1 MHQELLS
8 YINNMDNQTFKNLNL
23 DVKLAD
29 VYSNVDGL
37 SLQNLFYVK
46 NNYFPN
52 CFMFSR
58 SARGGDNYFD
68 TPAFLEYLKANTP
81 EDENMTYVVYS
92 CHDMD
97 TQEEKIGFSVILEK
111 SNLFARIENNVSE
124 SYVLYGN
131 DNMEALGAFVK
142 SLKEYYV
149 APEEEKNNLFL
160 VAQDASGFRL
170 NKWHIKEVEGFDIKK
185 QYNDDFPEIDG
196 IIRDFIDEDN
206 KSGLLI
212 LHGPK
217 GTGKTTYIRN
227 LISSYPNKKFVFIP
241 SGIITMLGEPSFGNF
256 LLSLSNSII
265 ILEDCEG
272 VIRSRKTTGAS
283 SAVSLLLNMGDGLM
297 SDDLGVK
304 FICTFNDDFK
314 NIDDALLRKG
324 RLACMYEFKNLK
336 SDKANALMREV
347 VEMKTV
353 KYQEQIAALGDSEE
367 DIAKKDRLQSKIDKL
382 AEILNYNVG
391 SMSLADIYNADDAS
405 FITEQKKIGF

>member
-1 MHQELLS
+1 MREKTVTK
-8 YINNMDNQTFKNLNL
+8 QTIDMKLNL
-23 DVKLAD
+23 CDAAT
-29 VYSNVDGL
+29 YSQVDGL

-52 CFMFSR
+52 AYMFSR

-68 TPAFLEYLKANTP
+68 TPRILEHFKSTVP
-81 EDENMTYVVYS
+81 DDENAQYVVYS
-92 CHDMD
+92 CYDMD
-97 TQEEKIGFSVILEK
+97 TKEEQLGFSIILNK
-111 SNLFARIENNVSE
+111 SNIFARIENNITE
-124 SYVLYGN
+124 SYILYGH
-131 DNMEALGAFVK
+131 DDKEALGKFVEE
-142 SLKEYYV
+142 LKRFYV

-160 VAQDASGFRL
+160 VAQDASGFKL
-170 NKWHIKEVEGFDIKK
+170 NKWHIKEVVGFDIRK

-206 KSGLLI
+206 KSGLMI

-241 SGIITMLGEPSFGNF
+241 SGLITMLGEPAFGNF

-272 VIRSRKTTGAS
+272 VIRSRKTTGSS

-297 SDDLGVK
+297 SDDLGIK

-336 SDKANALMREV
+336 GDKVNELMKEV
-347 VEMKTV
+347 VDTKV
-353 KYQEQIAALGDSEE
+353 AKYNEQIESLSDSED
-367 DIAKKDRLQSKIDKL
+367 DIAKKRRIQNKIEKLQ
-382 AEILNYNVG
+382 EILNYELG
-391 SMSLADIYNADDAS
+391 DMSLADIYNADDAS
-405 FITEQKKIGF
+405 FVKERKKIGL

>member
-1 MHQELLS
+1 MKETE
-8 YINNMDNQTFKNLNL
+8 ITNQNVDMKLNL
-23 DVKLAD
+23 CDAAT
-29 VYSNVDGL
+29 YSQVDGL

-52 CFMFSR
+52 AYMFSR

-68 TPAFLEYLKANTP
+68 TPRILEYFKANVP
-81 EDENMTYVVYS
+81 EDENAQYVVYS
-92 CHDMD
+92 CEDMD
-97 TQEEKIGFSVILEK
+97 THEEQMGFSIILNK
-111 SNLFARIENNVSE
+111 SNIFARIENNITE
-124 SYVLYGN
+124 SYILYGA
-131 DNMEALGAFVK
+131 DNKEALGKFIAV
-142 SLKEYYV
+142 LKQFYV

-160 VAQDASGFRL
+160 VAQDASGFKL

-185 QYNDDFPEIDG
+185 QYNDDFPENDG
-196 IIRDFIDEDN
+196 IIRDFIDEEN

-241 SGIITMLGEPSFGNF
+241 SGLITMFGEPSFGNF

-272 VIRSRKTTGAS
+272 VIRSRKSTGSS

-297 SDDLGVK
+297 SDDLGIK

-314 NIDDALLRKG
+314 NIDEALLRKG

-336 SDKANALMREV
+336 SDKANALIKEV
-347 VEMKTV
+347 IDSKVD
-353 KYQEQIAALGDSEE
+353 KYTEQIGALGDSED
-367 DIAKKDRLQSKIDKL
+367 DIAKKNRLTAKIEKL
-382 AEILNYNVG
+382 KDILNYNVG
-391 SMSLADIYNADDAS
+391 DMSLADIYNADDTS
-405 FITEQKKIGF
+405 FVNEKKKIGI

>member
-1 MHQELLS
+1 MKETE
-8 YINNMDNQTFKNLNL
+8 ITNQNVDMRLNL
-23 DVKLAD
+23 CDAAT
-29 VYSNVDGL
+29 YSQVDGL

-52 CFMFSR
+52 AYMFSR

-68 TPAFLEYLKANTP
+68 TPRILEYFKTNVP
-81 EDENMTYVVYS
+81 EDENAQYVVYS
-92 CHDMD
+92 CEDMD
-97 TQEEKIGFSVILEK
+97 THEEQMGFSIILNK
-111 SNLFARIENNVSE
+111 SNIFARIENNITE
-124 SYVLYGN
+124 SYILYGA
-131 DNMEALGAFVK
+131 DNKEALGNFIAV
-142 SLKEYYV
+142 LKQFYV

-160 VAQDASGFRL
+160 VAQDASGFKL

-185 QYNDDFPEIDG
+185 QYNDDFPENDG
-196 IIRDFIDEDN
+196 IIRDFIDEEN

-241 SGIITMLGEPSFGNF
+241 SGLITMLGEPSFGNF

-272 VIRSRKTTGAS
+272 VIRSRKSTGSS

-297 SDDLGVK
+297 SDDLGIK

-314 NIDDALLRKG
+314 NIDEALLRKG

-336 SDKANALMREV
+336 SDKANALIKEV
-347 VEMKTV
+347 IDNKVD
-353 KYQEQIAALGDSEE
+353 KYTEQIGALGDSED
-367 DIAKKDRLQSKIDKL
+367 DIAKKNRLTAKIEKL
-382 AEILNYNVG
+382 KDILNYNVG
-391 SMSLADIYNADDAS
+391 DMSLADIYNADDTS
-405 FITEQKKIGF
+405 FVNEKKKIGI

>member
-1 MHQELLS
+1 MNETNVKQTIDMKLELC
-8 YINNMDNQTFKNLNL
+8 DAPT
-23 DVKLAD
+23 
-29 VYSNVDGL
+29 YSQVDGL

-46 NNYFPN
+46 NKYFPN
-52 CFMFSR
+52 AYMFSR

-68 TPAFLEYLKANTP
+68 TPRILEHFKTTVP
-81 EDENMTYVVYS
+81 EDENAQFVVYS
-92 CHDMD
+92 CFDMD
-97 TQEEKIGFSVILEK
+97 TKEEQVGFSIILNK
-111 SNLFARIENNVSE
+111 SNIFARIENNITE
-124 SYVLYGN
+124 SYILYGH
-131 DNMEALGAFVK
+131 DDKEALGKFVEE
-142 SLKEYYV
+142 LKEFYV

-170 NKWHIKEVEGFDIKK
+170 NKWHIKEVVGFDIKK
-185 QYNDDFPEIDG
+185 QYNDDFPDVDG
-196 IIRDFIDEDN
+196 VIRDFIDEEN

-241 SGIITMLGEPSFGNF
+241 SGLITMLGEPSFGNF

-272 VIRSRKTTGAS
+272 VIRSRKSTGSS

-297 SDDLGVK
+297 SDDLGIK

-314 NIDDALLRKG
+314 NIDEALLRKG

-336 SDKANALMREV
+336 SDKVNVLMKEV
-347 VEMKTV
+347 VENKV
-353 KYQEQIAALGDSEE
+353 ADYNKQIENLGDSE
-367 DIAKKDRLQSKIDKL
+367 DDVAKKNRIQGKIEKL
-382 AEILNYNVG
+382 NDILNYTLG
-391 SMSLADIYNADDAS
+391 DMSLADIYNADDAS
-405 FITEQKKIGF
+405 FVKERTKIGF

>member
-1 MHQELLS
+1 MEE
-8 YINNMDNQTFKNLNL
+8 KNVKTRNL
-23 DVKLAD
+23 DMKLEACNASI
-29 VYSNVDGL
+29 YSQVDGL

-46 NNYFPN
+46 NNAFPN
-52 CFMFSR
+52 AYMFSR

-68 TPAFLEYLKANTP
+68 TPRILEHFKNTVP
-81 EDENMTYVVYS
+81 EDENAQYVVYS
-92 CHDMD
+92 CYDMD
-97 TQEEKIGFSVILEK
+97 TKEEQIGFSIILNK
-111 SNLFARIENNVSE
+111 SNIFARIENNITE
-124 SYVLYGN
+124 SYILYGN
-131 DNMEALGAFVK
+131 DDKEALGKFVEE
-142 SLKEYYV
+142 LKQFYV

-185 QYNDDFPEIDG
+185 QYNDDFPEVDG
-196 IIRDFIDEDN
+196 IIRDFIDEEN

-227 LISSYPNKKFVFIP
+227 LISSYPSKKFIFIP
-241 SGIITMLGEPSFGNF
+241 SGLINMLGEPSFGNF

-272 VIRSRKTTGAS
+272 VIRSRKSTGSS

-297 SDDLGVK
+297 SDDLGIK

-314 NIDDALLRKG
+314 NIDEALMRKG

-336 SDKANALMREV
+336 SDKVNILMKEV
-347 VEMKTV
+347 VENKV
-353 KYQEQIAALGDSEE
+353 AKYNEQINSLGDSEE
-367 DIAKKDRLQSKIDKL
+367 DTSKKDRLQAKIEKL
-382 AEILNYNVG
+382 NDILNYNLG
-391 SMSLADIYNADDAS
+391 DMSLADIYNADDAS
-405 FITEQKKIGF
+405 FVTERKKIGI

>member
-1 MHQELLS
+1 MKETE
-8 YINNMDNQTFKNLNL
+8 ITNQNVDMRLNL
-23 DVKLAD
+23 CDAAT
-29 VYSNVDGL
+29 YSQVDGL

-52 CFMFSR
+52 AYMFSR

-68 TPAFLEYLKANTP
+68 TPRILEYFKTNVP
-81 EDENMTYVVYS
+81 EDENAQYVVYS
-92 CHDMD
+92 CEDMD
-97 TQEEKIGFSVILEK
+97 THEEQMGFSIILNK
-111 SNLFARIENNVSE
+111 SNIFARIENNITE
-124 SYVLYGN
+124 SYILYGA
-131 DNMEALGAFVK
+131 DNKEALGNFIAV
-142 SLKEYYV
+142 LKQFYV

-160 VAQDASGFRL
+160 VAQDASGFKL

-185 QYNDDFPEIDG
+185 QYNDDFPENDG
-196 IIRDFIDEDN
+196 IIRDFIDEEN

-241 SGIITMLGEPSFGNF
+241 SGLITMLGEPSFGNF

-272 VIRSRKTTGAS
+272 VIRSRKSTGSS

-297 SDDLGVK
+297 SDDLGIK

-314 NIDDALLRKG
+314 NIDEALLRKG

-336 SDKANALMREV
+336 SDKANALIKEV
-347 VEMKTV
+347 IDNKVD
-353 KYQEQIAALGDSEE
+353 KYTEQIGALGDSED
-367 DIAKKDRLQSKIDKL
+367 DIAKKNRLTAKIEKL
-382 AEILNYNVG
+382 KDILNYNVG
-391 SMSLADIYNADDAS
+391 DMSLADIYNADDTS
-405 FITEQKKIGF
+405 FVKEKKKIGI

>member
-1 MHQELLS
+1 MKETE
-8 YINNMDNQTFKNLNL
+8 ITNQNVDMRLNL
-23 DVKLAD
+23 CDAAT
-29 VYSNVDGL
+29 YSQVDGL

-52 CFMFSR
+52 AYMFSR

-68 TPAFLEYLKANTP
+68 TPRILEYFKTSVP
-81 EDENMTYVVYS
+81 EDENAQYVVYS
-92 CHDMD
+92 CEDMD
-97 TQEEKIGFSVILEK
+97 THEEQMGFSIILNK
-111 SNLFARIENNVSE
+111 SNIFARIENNITE
-124 SYVLYGN
+124 SYILYGA
-131 DNMEALGAFVK
+131 DNKEALGKFIAV
-142 SLKEYYV
+142 LKQFYV

-160 VAQDASGFRL
+160 VAQDASGFKL

-185 QYNDDFPEIDG
+185 QYNDDFPENDG
-196 IIRDFIDEDN
+196 IIRDFIDEEN
-206 KSGLLI
+206 RSGLLI

-241 SGIITMLGEPSFGNF
+241 SGLITMLGEPSFGNF

-272 VIRSRKTTGAS
+272 VIRSRKSTGSS

-297 SDDLGVK
+297 SDDLGIK

-314 NIDDALLRKG
+314 NIDEALLRKG

-336 SDKANALMREV
+336 SDKANALIKEV
-347 VEMKTV
+347 IDNKVD
-353 KYQEQIAALGDSEE
+353 KYTEQIGALGDSED
-367 DIAKKDRLQSKIDKL
+367 DIAKKNRLTAKIEKL
-382 AEILNYNVG
+382 KDILNYNVG
-391 SMSLADIYNADDAS
+391 DMSLADIYNADDTS
-405 FITEQKKIGF
+405 FVNEKKKIGI

>member
-1 MHQELLS
+1 MKETE
-8 YINNMDNQTFKNLNL
+8 ITNQNVDMRLNL
-23 DVKLAD
+23 CDAPT
-29 VYSNVDGL
+29 YSQVDGL

-52 CFMFSR
+52 AYMFSR

-68 TPAFLEYLKANTP
+68 TPRILEYFKANMP
-81 EDENMTYVVYS
+81 EDENAQYVVYS
-92 CHDMD
+92 CEDMD
-97 TQEEKIGFSVILEK
+97 THEEQMGFSIILNK
-111 SNLFARIENNVSE
+111 SNIFARIENNITE
-124 SYVLYGN
+124 SYILYGA
-131 DNMEALGAFVK
+131 DNKEALGEFIAV
-142 SLKEYYV
+142 LKQFYV

-160 VAQDASGFRL
+160 VAQDASGFKL

-185 QYNDDFPEIDG
+185 QYNDDFPENDG
-196 IIRDFIDEDN
+196 IIRDFIDEEN

-241 SGIITMLGEPSFGNF
+241 SGLITMLGEPSFGNF

-272 VIRSRKTTGAS
+272 VIRSRKSTGSS

-297 SDDLGVK
+297 SDDLGIK

-314 NIDDALLRKG
+314 NIDEALLRKG

-336 SDKANALMREV
+336 SDKANALIKEV
-347 VEMKTV
+347 IDSKVD
-353 KYQEQIAALGDSEE
+353 KYTEQIGALGDSED
-367 DIAKKDRLQSKIDKL
+367 DIAKKNRLTAKIEKL
-382 AEILNYNVG
+382 KDIFNYNVG
-391 SMSLADIYNADDAS
+391 DMSLADIYNADDTS
-405 FITEQKKIGF
+405 FVNEKKKIGI

>member
-1 MHQELLS
+1 MEEKVLVKQ
-8 YINNMDNQTFKNLNL
+8 NTNMR
-23 DVKLAD
+23 LAEANAPI
-29 VYSNVDGL
+29 YSQVDGL

-46 NNYFPN
+46 NKSFPN
-52 CFMFSR
+52 AYMFSR

-68 TPAFLEYLKANTP
+68 TPRILEHFKNTVPAN
-81 EDENMTYVVYS
+81 ENAQFVVYS
-92 CHDMD
+92 CIDMD
-97 TQEEKIGFSVILEK
+97 TQEEQIGFSIILEK
-111 SNLFARIENNVSE
+111 SNIFARIENNITE

-131 DNMEALGAFVK
+131 DDKEALGKFVEE
-142 SLKEYYV
+142 LKQFYV

-160 VAQDASGFRL
+160 VAQDQAGFRL
-170 NKWHIKEVEGFDIKK
+170 NKWHIKEVEDFDIKK

-196 IIRDFIDEDN
+196 TIRDFIDEDN

-217 GTGKTTYIRN
+217 GTGKTTYIRH
-227 LISSYPNKKFVFIP
+227 LISGYPNKKFVFIP
-241 SGIITMLGEPSFGNF
+241 SGLITMLGEPSFGNF

-272 VIRSRKTTGAS
+272 VIRSRKSTGSS

-314 NIDDALLRKG
+314 NIDEALLRKG

-336 SDKANALMREV
+336 ADKANVLIKEV
-347 VEMKTV
+347 VEKKTV
-353 KYQEQIAALGDSEE
+353 KYKADIEALTDSEE
-367 DIAKKDRLQSKIDKL
+367 DVAKKARLEGKIEKL
-382 AEILNYNVG
+382 QDILNYEVG
-391 SMSLADIYNADDAS
+391 DMSLADIYNADDAS
-405 FITEQKKIGF
+405 FVTEKKKVGI